1 MLSHGAAPLSD
12 FSLANEC
19 GAAWTGAR
27 RGSVAAVLR
36 ELRELP
42 RAVWPRAAVY
52 GAIAAVLIGI
62 PSDLI
67 DTPIFGRPIEARWL
81 DWVILA
87 TTSALIGLI
96 FAIRPAS
103 SAESGTEDAVERQ
116 GTTTLWGGLVS
127 FLAVGCPVCN
137 QAVVALVGISG
148 ALSWWAPVQPIVGL
162 AAVALLVWTLRKRL
176 RTYRAVTCPL
186 PA

>member
-1 MLSHGAAPLSD
+1 MGRGWAGLG
-12 FSLANEC
+12 
-19 GAAWTGAR
+19 
-27 RGSVAAVLR
+27 RGSVAAVLS

-42 RAVWPRAAVY
+42 RAVWPRAVVY
-52 GAIAAVLIGI
+52 GVIAAVLIGI

-67 DTPIFGRPIEARWL
+67 DTPIFGRPIDARWL

-96 FAIRPAS
+96 LAIRPPS
-103 SAESGTEDAVERQ
+103 SAAADADAAVERQ

-148 ALSWWAPVQPIVGL
+148 ALSWWAPVQPFVGL
-162 AAVALLVWTLRKRL
+162 AAVALLVLTLRKRL
-176 RTYRAVTCPL
+176 RTYRAVACPI
-186 PA
+186 PAS